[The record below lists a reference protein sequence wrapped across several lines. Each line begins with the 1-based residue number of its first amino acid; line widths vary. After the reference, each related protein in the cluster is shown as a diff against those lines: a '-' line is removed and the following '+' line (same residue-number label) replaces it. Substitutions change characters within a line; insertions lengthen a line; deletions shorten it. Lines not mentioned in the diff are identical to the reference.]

1 MTEPSPAVAAAIE
14 GELRLLDPA
23 VRARAELLAEL
34 LHPGFREIDS
44 GGRLWT
50 RETIIASLTADD
62 APRPGP
68 LTASRMRGVR
78 LCADLVHLTFDTEA
92 RGTRSHRSSLWRLT
106 PQAWRLYFHQATPFA
121 DDPSAEEWGPGVP
134 TAGRAG

>member
-1 MTEPSPAVAAAIE
+1 MAEPTPAVAAAVE

-23 VRARAELLAEL
+23 VRASVGLLAEL
-34 LHPGFREIDS
+34 LHPGFREIGS

-68 LTASRMRGVR
+68 LTASRMRGVQ
-78 LCADLVHLTFDTEA
+78 LCPDLVHLTFDTESK
-92 RGTRSHRSSLWRLT
+92 GIRSHRSSLWRLT
-106 PQAWRLYFHQATPFA
+106 PEGWRLYFHQATPFEE
-121 DDPSAEEWGPGVP
+121 DPP
-134 TAGRAG
+134 AGGSSSNGE